1 VLSWDTPQAVAN
13 LAQRSF
19 WFEEAATVFSDP
31 DALDWADPEHS
42 NRELHSKRLGASSK
56 SCILMVVCTA
66 RKVNYDK
73 ESIRIISARQA
84 SRKDRAA

>member
-1 VLSWDTPQAVAN
+1 
-13 LAQRSF
+13 
-19 WFEEAATVFSDP
+19 
-31 DALDWADPEHS
+31 
-42 NRELHSKRLGASSK
+42 
-56 SCILMVVCTA
+56 MVVSTA